1 LSEGQAAMKQVE
13 ARIEAEK
20 KEQLLE
26 DKKADKAAKEAFEQ
40 MEAMSTEKAAKI
52 KAESSLEDTGETSFL
67 DAVNTSNLSTKVS
80 PKEIAKA
87 TSQIE

>member
-1 LSEGQAAMKQVE
+1 MSEGQAAMKQVE

-67 DAVNTSNLSTKVS
+67 DAVNTSNLSTNVS